1 MDEPKANALNEIAAM
16 KVVAEALA
24 ALDEGGVRRVL
35 RWAHDAFAPK
45 AVAAVE
51 VAPAAVPAPSSNART
66 NSEPDGVE
74 RHETLADFYSAADPQ
89 QDSDR
94 ALVVGYWVQ
103 VIEGE
108 GDFDSFA
115 VNKRLKDLGYG
126 VGNITS
132 AFNGL
137 ISRRPQL
144 VIQTKKSGTSKQARK
159 LYRLT
164 SEGQKTV
171 ERMTAVS

>member
-1 MDEPKANALNEIAAM
+1 MDEPKTSALNEIVAM
-16 KVVAEALA
+16 KAVAEALA
-24 ALDEGGVRRVL
+24 TLDEGGVRRVL

-45 AVAAVE
+45 TAASTE
-51 VAPAAVPAPSSNART
+51 PAGTEAAAPASNARA
-66 NSEPDGVE
+66 NAGRDGMKQ
-74 RHETLADFYSAADPQ
+74 HETLADFYSAADPQ

-171 ERMTAVS
+171 ERMTAGS